1 MDFGVI
7 QDSPIDTL
15 ERPIVPAG
23 VRSMSILAAE
33 EGPNEYKVCDDN
45 PQGMCLKLRL
55 TDASGGFRFV
65 FDDLPQHLG
74 WRARQLA
81 DALGIQPDAS
91 GRLSIDPAPLV
102 GRDVSVEVSH
112 YTAKSGKVSAV
123 VKKYLPATTKAKAA
137 PVASRKSVAQKIT
150 AALPDDEIP
159 FLWLIPMLMCFGA

>member
-23 VRSMSILAAE
+23 VRMMSILAAE
-33 EGPNEYKVCDDN
+33 EGPNEYKVSDEN
-45 PQGMCLKLRL
+45 PQGLCLKLRL
-55 TDASGGFRFV
+55 TDASGGYKFV

-91 GRLSIDPAPLV
+91 GRLSIDPATLV
-102 GRDVSVEVSH
+102 GRDVNVEVAH
-112 YTAKSGKVSAV
+112 YTSKAGKVSAV
-123 VKKYLPATTKAKAA
+123 VKKYLPPTHKAKSA

-150 AALPDDEIP
+150 ATLPDDEIP
-159 FLWLIPMLMCFGA
+159 F